1 MSMNV
6 EMVGELTYDEY
17 KANLDKY
24 KRLIIRLVENFRKK
38 INCKRLSKE
47 DLMEE
52 AYYGAFLGTLNY
64 KKDKGYAWTT
74 YVMHY
79 VYRQLQQYIRT
90 TLYGGLNYLP
100 KDHIGKFSVL
110 SNLTLFTCGD
120 DMSWMDTYSN
130 NILTD
135 TKYHSSKKVEKRRY
149 SDEDDKLIKL
159 INSEINAPKETK
171 QILKDV
177 LFTYANR
184 KELALKYKINIS
196 ALNARIQKCIDQ
208 IYNSPKF
215 MEYLRMAV
223 TTV

>member
-1 MSMNV
+1 MNV

-24 KRLIIRLVENFRKK
+24 KRLIIRLVEKFRKK

-64 KKDKGYAWTT
+64 KRDKGFVWST

-79 VYRQLQQYIRT
+79 VNRQLRQYARAI
-90 TLYGGLNYLP
+90 LYGGLNYLP
-100 KDHIGKFSVL
+100 KSHTNNIRVL
-110 SNLTLFTCGD
+110 SNIAFVTHGD
-120 DMSWMDTYSN
+120 DTDCKVEYDNDFLSDN
-130 NILTD
+130 N
-135 TKYHSSKKVEKRRY
+135 YHCNKKTEKRRY
-149 SDEDDKLIKL
+149 SDEDNQLTKL
-159 INSEINAPKETK
+159 INSEITATKETK
-171 QILKDV
+171 QILKEV
-177 LFTYANR
+177 LFTYITR
-184 KELALKYKINIS
+184 RELALKYKINIS

-215 MEYLRMAV
+215 MEYLRVAT